1 MSSYAPLLARTDA
14 YQWAPDL
21 IWFDNTRMFGTPSY
35 YVQRMFSNNRPDFV
49 LPVKVQGEPV
59 DLTLLPPEAVA
70 TNRAVPLKPFEPEF
84 IPTLYATAGISEQS
98 DEVVLFLS
106 NPFSEVRDASVQL
119 LGSRVGSTASVSQ
132 LTAEDADA
140 TNSLENPMAVVPK
153 ESTLALQGSLVRA
166 ALPPYSLTVMR
177 IPRE

>member
-1 MSSYAPLLARTDA
+1 
-14 YQWAPDL
+14 
-21 IWFDNTRMFGTPSY
+21 
-35 YVQRMFSNNRPDFV
+35 MFSRNRPDSV
-49 LPVKVQGEPV
+49 VPVKVEGKPV

-106 NPFSEVRDASVQL
+106 NPFSGTRDASVQL
-119 LGSRVGSTASVSQ
+119 VGSKMGSTASVSQ

-140 TNSLENPMAVVPK
+140 MNSLEKPNAVVPK
-153 ESTLALQGSLVRA
+153 ESTLAIQGSLVRA